1 MNWLMLLY
9 FLRRVVPAGDKETDE
24 LIKIVEEIEKI
35 VLSR

>member
-9 FLRRVVPAGDKETDE
+9 FLRKVVPAGDKETDE